1 MRNPSKMNSP
11 AAKKPQKLAFYVFGL
26 LFLIATTGC
35 GIYSF
40 KGGKLKPGLKTVSM
54 QLLENK
60 ASLINPSL
68 AIDLTERIKDKFV
81 GQSTLQLAQFD
92 GDLQFSGFISQYDV
106 RPVAIQGNETAAS
119 NRLTVAIS
127 VKYVCEKYPED
138 SWDKNF
144 SQFSDYSSSQNLSD
158 VEAEL
163 VKDIVDRLSQDVFN
177 KVLANW

>member
-1 MRNPSKMNSP
+1 MGKQLRLFKRDKLNNNKALLGAL
-11 AAKKPQKLAFYVFGL
+11 AAIL
-26 LFLIATTGC
+26 LLICTGC

-40 KGGKLKPGLKTVSM
+40 TGGKLKPGLKTVSIE
-54 QLLENK
+54 LFENK

-68 AIDLTERIKDKFV
+68 AIDMTEKLKDKFV
-81 GQSTLQLAQFD
+81 GQSSLQLADFD
-92 GDLQFSGFISQYDV
+92 ADLQFSGYISQYDV

-144 SQFSDYSSSQNLSD
+144 SQFSDYGSTQNLSD
-158 VEAEL
+158 VEADL
-163 VKDIVDRLSQDVFN
+163 VSDIVDRLAQDVFN